1 MQVPERR
8 QRRCSRFF
16 IDDLNRFTL
25 SYRVSIVNF
34 EQVNASWEDNV
45 NNNDVKTGI
54 KEVDLRQAG
63 K

>member
-16 IDDLNRFTL
+16 IDDLNRFTF

-45 NNNDVKTGI
+45 NKNDVKTGI

>member
-45 NNNDVKTGI
+45 NNNDVKTRI